1 MKATLPAPVHEY
13 LRALEL
19 ELKQASGVSPEEA
32 LSDAREFLI
41 NEHDRLLRH
50 QPDIGYQELM
60 QRFVENYGTPQQVAA
75 DYSAT
80 SHKSLELPGLAPGW
94 RLSCTTCGRSKPADR
109 AGVIRLGAAS
119 RHKYVLGYC
128 SNCRW
133 IRWIRLAKD
142 LDRTNLTDQLGV
154 ATTPAELRSEAHR
167 PWLTVFCILLTVAI
181 ILGVVF
187 GLQELLQWAVGF

>member
-1 MKATLPAPVHEY
+1 MNHAPQATARLLCTLLAASFIAPVKGQTE
-13 LRALEL
+13 
-19 ELKQASGVSPEEA
+19 
-32 LSDAREFLI
+32 
-41 NEHDRLLRH
+41 
-50 QPDIGYQELM
+50 
-60 QRFVENYGTPQQVAA
+60 
-75 DYSAT
+75 
-80 SHKSLELPGLAPGW
+80 
-94 RLSCTTCGRSKPADR
+94 PADR